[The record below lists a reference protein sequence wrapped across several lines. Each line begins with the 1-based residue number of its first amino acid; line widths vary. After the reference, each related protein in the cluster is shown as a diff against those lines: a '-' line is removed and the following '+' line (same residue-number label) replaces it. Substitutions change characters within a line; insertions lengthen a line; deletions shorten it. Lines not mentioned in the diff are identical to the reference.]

1 MSVIKIDQ
9 NNFESVVMNSAKPV
23 LVDFWAPWCAPCRMF
38 SSVIDEIAEE
48 NAHIAVGKVNVD
60 ENPALAQQFQIM
72 GIPAAVL
79 FENGRPVRRL
89 VGLQP
94 KDAVEEMI
102 G

>member
-9 NNFESVVMNSAKPV
+9 HNFESVVVNSAKPV

-38 SSVIDEIAEE
+38 SPVIDEVAEE
-48 NAHIAVGKVNVD
+48 NAHITVGKVNVD

-79 FENGRPVRRL
+79 VENGRPVRRL

-94 KDAVEEMI
+94 KSAVEEMI

>member
-9 NNFESVVMNSAKPV
+9 HNFESVVVNSAKPV
-23 LVDFWAPWCAPCRMF
+23 LVDFWTPWCAPCRMF
-38 SSVIDEIAEE
+38 SPVIDEVAEE
-48 NAHIAVGKVNVD
+48 NAHITVGKVNVD

-79 FENGRPVRRL
+79 FENGRAVRRL
-89 VGLQP
+89 AGMPP
-94 KDAVEEMI
+94 KPAVVEMS

>member
-38 SSVIDEIAEE
+38 SPVIDEIAEE

-79 FENGRPVRRL
+79 FENGHPVRRL

>member
-9 NNFESVVMNSAKPV
+9 NNFESVVMHADKPV

-38 SSVIDEIAEE
+38 SPVVDEIAEE
-48 NAHIAVGKVNVD
+48 NPQVTVGKVNVD

-72 GIPAAVL
+72 GIPCAIL
-79 FENGRPVRRL
+79 FRDGKPAGRL

-94 KDAVEEMI
+94 KAAVEEMLE
-102 G
+102 